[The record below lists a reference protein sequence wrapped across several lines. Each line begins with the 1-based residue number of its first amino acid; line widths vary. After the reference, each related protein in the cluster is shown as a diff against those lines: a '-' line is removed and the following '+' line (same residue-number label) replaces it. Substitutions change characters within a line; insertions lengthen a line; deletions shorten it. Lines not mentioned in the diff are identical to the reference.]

1 VVEQSAKFEEIQV
14 PLAEPRHGLEN
25 ISAVLGIPEWWPTGS
40 RVAVVL
46 AHSES
51 SDMNNPMLESLQD
64 QLTRRH
70 FLTLRFNFPFA
81 EAGAG
86 TPPDSMED
94 LGRAFR
100 TAISVLSRDPTS
112 TPAHIFVGGLGLGA
126 RVAAQIA
133 TTPMRIEGVFLLGFP
148 LHPEG
153 APDAVDA
160 DQLYRITSPAIFIQ
174 GSQDPRCDI
183 DALGKTVR
191 RVGAPI
197 EVRSIRDVD
206 ENFAIHGSS
215 LRNDEEVQA
224 EVFEHLYRW
233 IEKHHPKS

>member
-1 VVEQSAKFEEIQV
+1 MVEQSAKFEEIQI
-14 PLAEPRHGLEN
+14 PLAESRHGSETV
-25 ISAVLGIPEWWPTGS
+25 SAVLGIPEWWPTGS

-46 AHSES
+46 AHSAT
-51 SDMNNPMLESLQD
+51 SDMNHPLLESLQD

-81 EAGAG
+81 EAGSG
-86 TPPDSMED
+86 TPVDPMDE
-94 LGRAFR
+94 LERAYR
-100 TAISVLSRDPTS
+100 SAIAILSRDPTS

-133 TTPMRIEGVFLLGFP
+133 TTSMRIEGVFLLGFP
-148 LHPEG
+148 LHPASSPG
-153 APDAVDA
+153 QVDA

-174 GSQDPRCDI
+174 GSRDPHCDI
-183 DALGKTVR
+183 EALGKTVR

-206 ENFAIHGSS
+206 ESFATHRTS
-215 LRNDEEVQA
+215 LRSGEEVQT

-233 IEKHHPKS
+233 IKKHHPTA